1 MAELTDDQWV
11 DELIAVIRG
20 LIDGSLTSAAADA
33 RLTLATKNWPT
44 RTLSNAD
51 LVIRISRFFAQLD
64 GFLAMAGPPDPEIG
78 KPGAYYMNTDT
89 GDFYGPKKATGWG
102 GTTFS
107 LVGPAGQ
114 SAKQIVIA
122 AGLLPA
128 GATDAQFATWL
139 ANSQKAAVQ
148 PLLDDA
154 KTARDQAVAAKAD
167 VEADAQAAAANALAT
182 NEDRAATAAD
192 AQATGADRL
201 AIAAA
206 AQAATEAAQSTAAD
220 RQATG
225 ADAQA
230 TDADRQAAQSAAAS
244 ADADAQATAADRA
257 ATAAD
262 AQATAEDRQSATAA
276 AQSAEADAQA
286 TAADRQATGED
297 HTAVQALRAEA
308 LGFRNEAE
316 QFRNEAGEIAGGD
329 FLTEATADGRYRKLA
344 DLLAIADVNGLGAA
358 LAGKVTTQQLSDAVQ
373 AIVGMAPADLD
384 TLKEIADRLVDA
396 EGDYAALV
404 GVIAGKASQA
414 SVDALT
420 GRVTALEG
428 RPQPVVKINGQSPD
442 AAGAITLEVS
452 ASFDPAAALAAFDAA

>member
-1 MAELTDDQWV
+1 MADLTDAQWV
-11 DELIAVIRG
+11 DEVIAVVAG
-20 LIDGSLTSAAADA
+20 LLDDSLTPAQADA
-33 RLTLATKNWPT
+33 RLTTATENWPT
-44 RTLSNAD
+44 RTISNARVYEE
-51 LVIRISRFFAQLD
+51 LVS
-64 GFLAMAGPPDPEIG
+64 FLARLNGLILTNGPPSSSMGELNTFAYDTAN
-78 KPGAYYMNTDT
+78 GAL
-89 GDFYGPKKATGWG
+89 YGPKTNTGWG
-102 GTTFS
+102 TPVS
-107 LVGPAGQ
+107 LIGPTGK

-167 VEADAQAAAANALAT
+167 VEADAQAAAANAQAT
-182 NEDRAATAAD
+182 SEDRAATAAD

-201 AIAAA
+201 AVAAA
-206 AQAATEAAQSTAAD
+206 AQAATEAAQATAAD
-220 RQATG
+220 REATG

-262 AQATAEDRQSATAA
+262 AQATAEDRQAATAA

-329 FLTEATADGRYRKLA
+329 FMTQAAADDRYRKLA

-442 AAGAITLEVS
+442 AAGAITLDIS
-452 ASFDPAAALAAFDAA
+452 AGFDPAAALTFLYGV